1 MLNTPSPSI
10 APARREA
17 QPPARQAA
25 DMSQRLT
32 PKVPRRRG
40 AQPSNRNALTHGLYA
55 AKNKTPLTGLLSSF
69 ANFWQILDKR
79 PPAFSQAIL
88 EFQQKI
94 VEAFQ
99 ISEKIEDLRS
109 ILAWQKTLLKMIN
122 SVAQL
127 KTVRFMQQR
136 SFRDL
141 FFVAQNAI
149 ALIRYDFRACGIT
162 RDADSFR
169 VVSEKSDFNSLTFR
183 GSLCAFRSDPPY
195 PFITPRQWAVLE
207 PLLPPSEPTGR
218 RGRPPVDPRELL
230 DAIFWKFAHH
240 ARWQDLPTG
249 YPPVL
254 SCRRYYRRLFLSGRL
269 STLYS
274 ALNKDLLSRGK
285 ADLSAFVNQGCFTMT
300 GNKLSLRLDFDET
313 WQMHTALLFFQQGF
327 QVLRRFRREEEQDR
341 RRRFP
346 SFRNL
351 SLKSLQDLPVNDP
364 PLHNEPEF
372 SYTPVYPAMF
382 EKKKLQ
388 MKRSLAAFLSYPA
401 TWKYDEENPAGRQDC
416 ACD

>member
-1 MLNTPSPSI
+1 
-10 APARREA
+10 
-17 QPPARQAA
+17 
-25 DMSQRLT
+25 
-32 PKVPRRRG
+32 
-40 AQPSNRNALTHGLYA
+40 
-55 AKNKTPLTGLLSSF
+55 
-69 ANFWQILDKR
+69 
-79 PPAFSQAIL
+79 L
-88 EFQQKI
+88 ELQQKI

-99 ISEKIEDLRS
+99 ISEKTEDLRS

-141 FFVAQNAI
+141 LFVAQNAI
-149 ALIRYDFRACGIT
+149 ALVRYDFRTFGIT

-183 GSLCAFRSDPPY
+183 ESLCAFRSDPPY

-207 PLLPPSEPTGR
+207 PLLPPSNPTGR

-230 DAIFWKFAHH
+230 DAVFWKFAHH

-249 YPPVL
+249 VPSML

-274 ALNKDLLSRGK
+274 ALYKDLLTRGK
-285 ADLSAFVNQGCFTMT
+285 VDLPAMVKQGSITVS
-300 GNKLSLRLDFDET
+300 GNKVSLRLDLDET
-313 WQMHTALLFFQQGF
+313 WQMRTSLLFIQQGF
-327 QVLRRFRREEEQDR
+327 QVLRRLQREQEQER

-346 SFRNL
+346 SFRDL
-351 SLKSLQDLPVNDP
+351 SSKSFQGLPVKDP
-364 PLHNEPEF
+364 PVHNEPEF
-372 SYTPVYPAMF
+372 SYTPLDLGMF
-382 EKKKLQ
+382 EQ
-388 MKRSLAAFLSYPA
+388 KRR
-401 TWKYDEENPAGRQDC
+401 K
-416 ACD
+416 